1 MEIILLGIYSF
12 FVWLIFFKFK
22 WLPWN
27 IISQVIVITI
37 PIIGLTALILILNV
51 VAPSSHDVRVVNYN
65 VQVIPQVVGR
75 VIEVPVE
82 ANRPV
87 KKGDVLFKIDPVPF
101 QDAVRNLEAKVTE
114 TKARLIDALDKEAEL
129 KELLK
134 IAESRIAGV
143 QANLDLANQRVGQY
157 RELAA
162 KGAGRVFD
170 VEQAETNKIELE
182 SDMDS
187 AQARR
192 ADIHYQLTAR
202 DEKGELV
209 QVAVARANLAS
220 EEAQLSNAR
229 WQLEQTTMHA
239 PADGTVINLQLRPGQ
254 FVNNMPFRPALV
266 LVENAQM
273 ILALYH
279 QNELR
284 KVKPNQEAEIALP
297 TYPGRIIKCKVD
309 SIVWA
314 QGQGQLPWSGT
325 IPDTGYAPNPEGR
338 FAVRLNPDG
347 KDKDLFLAAGA
358 HGMGA
363 IYTDS
368 GAMVHIIRKV
378 ILRVGVKGGLA
389 DPEDALS

>member
-1 MEIILLGIYSF
+1 
-12 FVWLIFFKFK
+12 
-22 WLPWN
+22 
-27 IISQVIVITI
+27 
-37 PIIGLTALILILNV
+37 
-51 VAPSSHDVRVVNYN
+51 
-65 VQVIPQVVGR
+65 VQVIPQVIGR

-101 QDAVRNLEAKVTE
+101 EDAVRSLEAKVTE

-129 KELLK
+129 QELLK

-143 QANLDLANQRVGQY
+143 EANLALSNQRVGQY

-182 SDMDS
+182 TDLDS
-187 AQARR
+187 AKARR
-192 ADIHYQLTAR
+192 ADVSYQLSAR

-209 QVAVARANLAS
+209 PVAIARANLAS
-220 EEAQLSNAR
+220 EEAELSKAR
-229 WQLEQTTMHA
+229 WNLEQTTMHS

-254 FVNNMPFRPALV
+254 FVNNMPFKPALV
-266 LVENAQM
+266 LMENEQM
-273 ILALYH
+273 VLALFH

-284 KVKPNQEAEIALP
+284 KVKPDQEAEIALP

-325 IPDTGYAPNPEGR
+325 LPDTGNAPNPEGR
-338 FAVRLNPDG
+338 FAVKLTTDG
-347 KDKDLFLAAGA
+347 ADKDLFLAAGA
-358 HGMGA
+358 HGQGA

-368 GAMVHIIRKV
+368 GAMLHILRKV
-378 ILRVGVKGGLA
+378 ILRVGSKVDWLILKLH
-389 DPEDALS
+389 

>member
-1 MEIILLGIYSF
+1 MEVLLLGIYSF

-27 IISQVIVITI
+27 IISQVISITI
-37 PIIGLTALILILNV
+37 PIIGLTMLILFLNI

-101 QDAVRNLEAKVTE
+101 EDAVKRLEAKVLE
-114 TKARLIDALDKEAEL
+114 AKARVIDASDKEKEL
-129 KELLK
+129 MELLK
-134 IAESRIAGV
+134 IAEARIAAV
-143 QANLDLANQRVGQY
+143 NANLALANQRVGQY

-182 SDMDS
+182 TDLDS
-187 AQARR
+187 AQARK
-192 ADIHYQLTAR
+192 ADLSYQLSAR
-202 DEKGELV
+202 DEKGEVV
-209 QVAVARANLAS
+209 QLAIARADLVAA
-220 EEAQLSNAR
+220 EAELSNAK
-229 WQLEQTTMHA
+229 WQLAQTTMYA

-254 FVNNMPFRPALV
+254 YVNNMPFKPALV
-266 LVENAQM
+266 LMENAQM

-284 KVKPNQEAEIALP
+284 EVKPDQEAEIAMP

-314 QGQGQLPWSGT
+314 QGQGQLPWSGN
-325 IPDTGYAPNPEGR
+325 IPETGTTPNPEGR
-338 FAVRLNPDG
+338 FAVRLTPDG
-347 KDKDLFLAAGA
+347 KDKDIFLAAGA
-358 HGMGA
+358 KGQGA

-368 GAMVHIIRKV
+368 GAMIHILRKV
-378 ILRVGVKGGLA
+378 IIRVGAKIDWLI
-389 DPEDALS
+389 LKLH

>member
-1 MEIILLGIYSF
+1 MEVLLLGIYGF
-12 FVWLIFFKFK
+12 FAWLVFFKFK

-27 IISQVIVITI
+27 IVSQVITITI
-37 PIIGLTALILILNV
+37 PIIGLTLLILFLNI

-65 VQVIPQVVGR
+65 VQVIPQVAGR

-87 KKGDVLFKIDPVPF
+87 KKGDLLFKIDPVPF
-101 QDAVRNLEAKVTE
+101 EDAVKSAEANVLEA
-114 TKARLIDALDKEAEL
+114 KARLIDSLDKE
-129 KELLK
+129 KELLELKK
-134 IAESRIAGV
+134 ITDARLASV
-143 QANLDLANQRVGQY
+143 DANLALANQRVGQY

-182 SDMDS
+182 TEEDS
-187 AQARR
+187 AKARQ
-192 ADIHYQLTAR
+192 ADIGYQLSAR
-202 DEKGELV
+202 VENGELV
-209 QVAVARANLAS
+209 QVGIARANLAS
-220 EEAQLSNAR
+220 AEAKLSNAK
-229 WQLEQTTMHA
+229 WQLAQTTMYA

-254 FVNNMPFRPALV
+254 YVNNMPFKPALV

-284 KVKPNQEAEIALP
+284 EVKPNQEAEIALP

-325 IPDTGYAPNPEGR
+325 VPETGTTPNPEGR

-347 KDKDLFLAAGA
+347 KDKDVFLAAGA
-358 HGMGA
+358 KGQGA

-368 GAMVHIIRKV
+368 GAMIHILRKV
-378 ILRVGVKGGLA
+378 IIRVGAKVDWLILKLH
-389 DPEDALS
+389 

>member
-1 MEIILLGIYSF
+1 MEVLLLGIYSF

-27 IISQVIVITI
+27 IISQVITVTI
-37 PIIGLTALILILNV
+37 PIIGISLLILFLNI
-51 VAPSSHDVRVVNYN
+51 VAPSSHDVRVVNYA

-101 QDAVRNLEAKVTE
+101 EDAVKRLEAKVLQ
-114 TKARLIDALDKEAEL
+114 ARARVIDATDKEKEL
-129 KELLK
+129 NELLK
-134 IAESRIAGV
+134 IAEARIAAV
-143 QANLDLANQRVGQY
+143 NANLALANQRVGQY

-182 SDMDS
+182 TDLDS
-187 AQARR
+187 AEARKADLSYQLSARDDKGEVVQLAIAR
-192 ADIHYQLTAR
+192 AD
-202 DEKGELV
+202 LV
-209 QVAVARANLAS
+209 AA
-220 EEAQLSNAR
+220 EAELSNAK
-229 WQLEQTTMHA
+229 WQLAQTTMVA

-254 FVNNMPFRPALV
+254 YVNNMPFKPALV

-284 KVKPNQEAEIALP
+284 EVKPDQEAEIALP

-314 QGQGQLPWSGT
+314 QGQGQLPWSGN
-325 IPDTGYAPNPEGR
+325 IPETGTTPNPEGR

-347 KDKDLFLAAGA
+347 KDKDVFLAAGA
-358 HGMGA
+358 KGQGA

-368 GAMVHIIRKV
+368 GAMIHIVRKV
-378 ILRVGVKGGLA
+378 IIRVGSKVDWLILKLH
-389 DPEDALS
+389 

>member
-1 MEIILLGIYSF
+1 MEVLLLGIYSF

-27 IISQVIVITI
+27 IVSQVIAITI
-37 PIIGLTALILILNV
+37 PIIGISLLILLLNI

-65 VQVIPQVVGR
+65 VQVIPQVSGR
-75 VIEVPVE
+75 VVEVPVE

-87 KKGDVLFKIDPVPF
+87 KKGDVLFKIDPVPYEDGVKSAESNV
-101 QDAVRNLEAKVTE
+101 QEA
-114 TKARLIDALDKEAEL
+114 KARLIDALDKE
-129 KELLK
+129 KELLELQK
-134 IAESRIAGV
+134 ITEARLASVE
-143 QANLDLANQRVGQY
+143 ANLVLANQRVGQY

-182 SDMDS
+182 TEEDS
-187 AQARR
+187 AKARR
-192 ADIHYQLTAR
+192 ADIGYQLSAR
-202 DEKGELV
+202 TEAGEV
-209 QVAVARANLAS
+209 VAVGIARANLAGA
-220 EEAQLSNAR
+220 EAKLSNAH
-229 WQLEQTTMHA
+229 WQLAQTTMIA

-254 FVNNMPFRPALV
+254 YVNNMPFKPALV
-266 LVENAQM
+266 LVEDSQQV
-273 ILALYH
+273 LALYH

-284 KVKPNQEAEIALP
+284 KVKPEQEAEIALP

-314 QGQGQLPWSGT
+314 QGQGQLPWSGN
-325 IPDTGYAPNPEGR
+325 IPETGSKPNPEGR
-338 FAVRLNPDG
+338 FAVRLAPDG

-358 HGMGA
+358 VGQGA

-368 GAMVHIIRKV
+368 GAMIHIVRKV
-378 ILRVGVKGGLA
+378 IIRVGSKVDWLILKLH
-389 DPEDALS
+389 

>member
-27 IISQVIVITI
+27 IISQVIVVTL
-37 PIIGLTALILILNV
+37 PIIGLTVLILCLNV
-51 VAPSSHDVRVVNYN
+51 AAPSSADVRVVNYY

-75 VIEVPVE
+75 VTEVPVE

-87 KKGDVLFKIDPVPF
+87 KKGDILFKIDPVPF

-114 TKARLIDALDKEAEL
+114 TKARLIDAMDKEAEL
-129 KELLK
+129 KELLT
-134 IAESRIAGV
+134 IAESRIGAV
-143 QANLDLANQRVGQY
+143 NANLTLANQRVGQY

-182 SDMDS
+182 TDLDS

-192 ADIHYQLTAR
+192 ADVSYQLSAR
-202 DEKGELV
+202 DDKGELV
-209 QVAVARANLAS
+209 QVAIARANLAS
-220 EEAQLSNAR
+220 AEAQLSNAQ
-229 WQLEQTTMHA
+229 WQLDQTTMHA

-254 FVNNMPFRPALV
+254 YVNSMPFRPAMV

-273 ILALYH
+273 ILALYK

-284 KVKPNQEAEIALP
+284 QVKPEQEAEIALP

-309 SIVWA
+309 SIIWA
-314 QGQGQLPWSGT
+314 QGQGQLPWSGD

-338 FAVRLNPDG
+338 FAVRLNTDG
-347 KDKDLFLAAGA
+347 PDKDVFLAAGA
-358 HGMGA
+358 HGHGA

-368 GAMVHIIRKV
+368 GTPIQILRRI
-378 ILRVGVKGGLA
+378 ILRVGAKFDWLI
-389 DPEDALS
+389 LKLH

>member
-27 IISQVIVITI
+27 ITSQVIVVTL
-37 PIIGLTALILILNV
+37 PIIGLTLLILLLNI
-51 VAPSSHDVRVVNYN
+51 VAPSSADVRVVNYN
-65 VQVIPQVVGR
+65 VQVIPNVIGR
-75 VIEVPVE
+75 VTEVPVE

-101 QDAVRNLEAKVTE
+101 EDAVKNWEAKVTE
-114 TKARLIDALDKEAEL
+114 EKARVIDATDKEAEL

-134 IAESRIAGV
+134 IAENRIAAV
-143 QANLDLANQRVGQY
+143 NANLALANQRVGQY

-182 SDMDS
+182 TDLDS

-192 ADIHYQLTAR
+192 ADVSYQLSAR

-209 QVAVARANLAS
+209 QLAVARANLAS
-220 EEAQLSNAR
+220 AEAELSKAR
-229 WQLEQTTMHA
+229 WNLEQATVYA

-254 FVNNMPFRPALV
+254 FLNNMPFRPALV
-266 LVENAQM
+266 LMENTQQ
-273 ILALYH
+273 ILALYN

-284 KVKPNQEAEIALP
+284 KVKPDQEAEIALP

-309 SIVWA
+309 SVVWA

-325 IPDTGYAPNPEGR
+325 IPDTGNAPNPEGR

-347 KDKDLFLAAGA
+347 EDKDVFLAAGA
-358 HGMGA
+358 HGHGA

-368 GAMVHIIRKV
+368 GVPIQILRRIM
-378 ILRVGVKGGLA
+378 LRVGAKIDWLI
-389 DPEDALS
+389 LKLH

>member
-1 MEIILLGIYSF
+1 MEIILLGIYAF

-22 WLPWN
+22 LLPWN
-27 IISQVIVITI
+27 IISQVIVITL
-37 PIIGLTALILILNV
+37 PIIGLTALILILNA
-51 VAPSSHDVRVVNYN
+51 VAPSSHDIRVVNYN

-87 KKGDVLFKIDPVPF
+87 KKGDVLFKIDPAPF
-101 QDAVRNLEAKVTE
+101 EDAVKNLEAKVTE
-114 TKARLIDALDKEAEL
+114 EKARVIDATDKEAEL

-143 QANLDLANQRVGQY
+143 QANLALADQRVGQY

-162 KGAGRVFD
+162 KGAGRIFD

-182 SDMDS
+182 TDLDS

-192 ADIHYQLTAR
+192 ADVSYQLSAR

-209 QVAVARANLAS
+209 QLAVARANLAS
-220 EEAQLSNAR
+220 AEAQLANAR

-254 FVNNMPFRPALV
+254 SVNNMPFKPAMV
-266 LVENAQM
+266 LMENEQM
-273 ILALYH
+273 VLALYH

-284 KVKPNQEAEIALP
+284 NVKPDQEAEIALP

-314 QGQGQLPWSGT
+314 QGQGQLPWSGS
-325 IPDTGYAPNPEGR
+325 IPDTGNAPNPEGR
-338 FAVRLNPDG
+338 FAVRLVTDG
-347 KDKDLFLAAGA
+347 EDKDVFLAAGVQ
-358 HGMGA
+358 GQGA
-363 IYTDS
+363 IYTDA
-368 GAMVHIIRKV
+368 GTPVHILRK
-378 ILRVGVKGGLA
+378 IIIRVGAKFDWLI
-389 DPEDALS
+389 LKLH

>member
-1 MEIILLGIYSF
+1 MEVLLLGIYSF

-27 IISQVIVITI
+27 IVSQVITITI

-51 VAPSSHDVRVVNYN
+51 VAPSSHDVRVVNYY
-65 VQVIPQVVGR
+65 VQVIPQVIGR
-75 VIEVPVE
+75 VTEVPVE

-87 KKGDVLFKIDPVPF
+87 KKGDILFKIDPVPF
-101 QDAVRNLEAKVTE
+101 EDAVRKAEAKVTDA
-114 TKARLIDALDKEAEL
+114 KARVIDATDKEGEL

-134 IAESRIAGV
+134 IAEARIEAV
-143 QANLDLANQRVGQY
+143 NANLALANQRVGQY

-182 SDMDS
+182 TDLDS
-187 AQARR
+187 AQARK
-192 ADIHYQLTAR
+192 ADLSYQLSAR

-209 QVAVARANLAS
+209 QLAIARATLAS
-220 EEAQLSNAR
+220 AEAELSNAR
-229 WQLEQTTMHA
+229 WQLDQTTMLA

-254 FVNNMPFRPALV
+254 FVNNMPFKPALV
-266 LVENAQM
+266 LVENKQM
-273 ILALYH
+273 VIALYH

-284 KVKPNQEAEIALP
+284 KVKPNQEAEIALR

-338 FAVRLNPDG
+338 FAVRLNAD
-347 KDKDLFLAAGA
+347 DKDLFLAAGA

-368 GAMVHIIRKV
+368 GVMVHILRKV
-378 ILRVGVKGGLA
+378 IIRVGTKIDWLI
-389 DPEDALS
+389 LKLH

>member
-1 MEIILLGIYSF
+1 MEVLLLGIYSF

-27 IISQVIVITI
+27 IISQVISITI
-37 PIIGLTALILILNV
+37 PIIGLTMLILFLNI

-101 QDAVRNLEAKVTE
+101 EDAVKKLEAKVLE
-114 TKARLIDALDKEAEL
+114 AKARVIDATDKEKEL
-129 KELLK
+129 MELLK
-134 IAESRIAGV
+134 IAEARIAAV
-143 QANLDLANQRVGQY
+143 NANLALANQRVGQY

-182 SDMDS
+182 TDLDS
-187 AQARR
+187 AEARK
-192 ADIHYQLTAR
+192 ADLSYQLSAR
-202 DEKGELV
+202 DEKGEVV
-209 QVAVARANLAS
+209 QLAIARADLIAA
-220 EEAQLSNAR
+220 EAELSNAK
-229 WQLEQTTMHA
+229 WQLAQTTMYA

-254 FVNNMPFRPALV
+254 YVNSMPFKPALV
-266 LVENAQM
+266 LMENAQM

-284 KVKPNQEAEIALP
+284 EVKPDQEAEIALP

-314 QGQGQLPWSGT
+314 QGQGQLPWSGN
-325 IPDTGYAPNPEGR
+325 IPETGTTPNPEGR

-347 KDKDLFLAAGA
+347 ADKDVFLAAGA
-358 HGMGA
+358 IGQGA

-368 GAMVHIIRKV
+368 GAMIHILRKV
-378 ILRVGVKGGLA
+378 IIRVGAKVDWLILKLH
-389 DPEDALS
+389 